1 MLSRYHDWI
10 FDIHLHLTLI
20 ITEATGTS
28 QASRATSPCRVW
40 ARSERMLAS
49 SVTRLAMVMV
59 QPLLLITENLYT
71 TLKSHSVWNRKSH
84 SLAPSM
90 LILTLKENIEN
101 LIFHLPYWNSFEYF
115 LFCLKNCAAKYCVP
129 FLVLVTILVSLL
141 SISMKL
147 ISYVFYTI
155 WTFHSIHVEPHLLN
169 NASSAGFILF
179 CVCGANKTWCNFF
192 SGAKYTTDLTL
203 NRVNLY
209 NICVQIW

>member
-49 SVTRLAMVMV
+49 SVMRLAMVMV
-59 QPLLLITENLYT
+59 QPHPLITGNLYT
-71 TLKSHSVWNRKSH
+71 TLKSHSAWNRKSH

-101 LIFHLPYWNSFEYF
+101 LIFHLPYWNSLIIFCFAWKIVLQNIASLFGVSHYTSQFVEYF
-115 LFCLKNCAAKYCVP
+115 NEIDQLY
-129 FLVLVTILVSLL
+129 ILYHLN
-141 SISMKL
+141 IS
-147 ISYVFYTI
+147 
-155 WTFHSIHVEPHLLN
+155 
-169 NASSAGFILF
+169 
-179 CVCGANKTWCNFF
+179 
-192 SGAKYTTDLTL
+192 
-203 NRVNLY
+203 
-209 NICVQIW
+209 